1 MNLGSEVILNVIFL
15 IWAGILTVIFLK
27 FYLTERRISKNLKK
41 QSLIEVLDGLYVKEA
56 EVAKLLENLNNR
68 TTQLERNSQ
77 FYIQKVGLVRFNPFN
92 DTGGDQSFILSLVDS
107 GDTGVVISSLHTR
120 NGTRWYAKRVESAK
134 GVDHELSAEETKAIK
149 QAISL
154 VKSKRRDK

>member
-15 IWAGILTVIFLK
+15 IWAGILTVFFLK

-41 QSLIEVLDGLYVKEA
+41 QSLIEVLDGLYVKES

-120 NGTRWYAKRVESAK
+120 GGTRWYAKRVENAK

-149 QAISL
+149 QAFSL